1 MFTKI
6 KWELRSS
13 DEFCESCFSYAV
25 SGDASNPHLLPA
37 GKVSNSH
44 PLPSLPGL
52 PGACETPEK
61 ERKCV
66 VPIAQKPERA
76 WMKIHKTWAS
86 TGRKTTAAQ
95 VMGTYRVDAHGPCPI
110 SLPWS
115 FSSHLREDPEVREEA
130 GLVEVTEK
138 FRRPDEEHANSHT
151 LFKKCVGY
159 LLGIW
164 LGAKKGTRMETQTQ
178 FVPGGICALALE
190 VAGLVSTGN

>member
-6 KWELRSS
+6 KWELRSL

-37 GKVSNSH
+37 GDVSNSH

-66 VPIAQKPERA
+66 LPIAEKPERKA
-76 WMKIHKTWAS
+76 WMKIHETWAS

-95 VMGTYRVDAHGPCPI
+95 VMGTYKRWMRMDLVPFHGI
-110 SLPWS
+110 
-115 FSSHLREDPEVREEA
+115 
-130 GLVEVTEK
+130 K
-138 FRRPDEEHANSHT
+138 F
-151 LFKKCVGY
+151 LFTSQG
-159 LLGIW
+159 
-164 LGAKKGTRMETQTQ
+164 R
-178 FVPGGICALALE
+178 
-190 VAGLVSTGN
+190 S